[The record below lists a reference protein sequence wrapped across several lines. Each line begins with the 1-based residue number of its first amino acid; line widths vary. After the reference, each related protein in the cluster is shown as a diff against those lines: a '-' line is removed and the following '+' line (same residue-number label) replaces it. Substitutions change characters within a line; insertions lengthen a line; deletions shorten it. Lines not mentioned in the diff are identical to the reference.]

1 MAWSLLRKMMKPG
14 NEKVVIPVFLSINQY
29 RTEGKWRE
37 KIDYL
42 FVYQRTGTK
51 GQSAGGHNTDGE

>member
-1 MAWSLLRKMMKPG
+1 MVKPG
-14 NEKVVIPVFLSINQY
+14 NEKVVVPISLSINKY

-37 KIDYL
+37 AIDDL
-42 FVYQRTGTK
+42 FIYQYQRTGTK